1 MSPNQD
7 SLHTLNEIRDLMER
21 SSKFLSLSGLSGVF
35 AGIFALIGAGAA
47 YIRFKTDWL
56 ADILVPLGTYQGH
69 SRQDVIE
76 FLFVDGSCVLVSSL
90 AVGIIL
96 TVRRG
101 RKKGLTVWNGSSK
114 RLLIAMLIPL
124 TTGGIFSLAMLH
136 YGFIW
141 LVFPVTLLFYG
152 LALVNASR
160 FTYPEVF
167 YMGISEIG
175 IGCVALFLTGYSLIF
190 WAIGFGLLHIVYGLT
205 MYNRYEREKLP
216 GGQLPGGQLP
226 GGKSGIAVV
235 LLLLVTS
242 SVCSAQVRVPSDST
256 ASKARKWYD
265 KETIYLRNG
274 NSFVKNNVVYSGQK
288 ALRNEFMVSP
298 DGLGLYLKSRRTRSI
313 GLVISLAGS
322 AGSIISLL
330 TGNRDNLKTFFWVSV
345 GTGLVG
351 SGFTMAANN
360 QRDQAVWLRN
370 RDAML
375 FLEANQ

>member
-1 MSPNQD
+1 MNPNQD

-35 AGIFALIGAGAA
+35 AGIFALAGAGLA
-47 YIRFKTDWL
+47 YVRFKTDWL
-56 ADILVPLGTYQGH
+56 ADMLVPQQDYQGH
-69 SRQDVIE
+69 SREDVIR
-76 FLFVDGSCVLVSSL
+76 FLLTDGVCVLVLSL
-90 AVGIIL
+90 AVCIVL

-101 RKKGLTVWNGSSK
+101 RKMGLTVWNGSSR
-114 RLLIAMLIPL
+114 RLLISMAIPL
-124 TTGGIFSLAMLH
+124 VTGGIFCLAMLH

-167 YMGISEIG
+167 YMGVSEIG
-175 IGCVALFLTGYSLIF
+175 IGCIALFLTGYSLIF
-190 WAIGFGLLHIVYGLT
+190 WAIGFGVLHIVYGLT
-205 MYNRYEREKLP
+205 MYNRYEREKLTAR
-216 GGQLPGGQLP
+216 
-226 GGKSGIAVV
+226 KSGMAVVV
-235 LLLLVTS
+235 LLLMTG
-242 SVCSAQVRVPSDST
+242 SVCSAQGRVPLDST

-274 NSFVKNNVVYSGQK
+274 NSFVKNNVIYTGQK
-288 ALRNEFMVSP
+288 AIRNEFMISP
-298 DGLGLYLKSRRTRSI
+298 EGLGLYMRSKRTRNI

-322 AGSIISLL
+322 AGSVVSLL
-330 TGNRDNLKTFFWVSV
+330 TGKRDHLRTFFWVSV

-351 SGFTMAANN
+351 SAFTMSANN
-360 QRDQAVWLRN
+360 QRDQAIWIRN

>member
-1 MSPNQD
+1 MNPNQD
-7 SLHTLNEIRDLMER
+7 SLHTLNEIRSLMER

-35 AGIFALIGAGAA
+35 AGIFALIGAGTA
-47 YIRFKTDWL
+47 YVRFKTDWL
-56 ADILVPLGTYQGH
+56 ADILVPLGAYQGH
-69 SRQDVIE
+69 SRPDVIG
-76 FLFVDGSCVLVSSL
+76 FLLVDGICVLVSSL

-114 RLLIAMLIPL
+114 RLLVAMLIPL
-124 TTGGIFSLAMLH
+124 TTGGIFCLAMLH

-175 IGCVALFLTGYSLIF
+175 IGCIALFLTGYSLIF

-205 MYNRYEREKLP
+205 MYNRYEREKVP
-216 GGQLPGGQLP
+216 GDPRSQAP
-226 GGKSGIAVV
+226 GGKSGVALVV
-235 LLLLVTS
+235 LLLLVTG
-242 SVCSAQVRVPSDST
+242 SVCSAQIRIPSDST

-265 KETIYLRNG
+265 RETIYLRNG
-274 NSFVKNNVVYSGQK
+274 NSFVKNNVLYTGQK

-298 DGLGLYLKSRRTRSI
+298 EGLGLYLKSRRTRSI

-322 AGSIISLL
+322 AGSIVSLL
-330 TGNRDNLKTFFWVSV
+330 TGNRDHLRTFFWVSV

-360 QRDQAVWLRN
+360 QRDQAVWMRN

>member
-1 MSPNQD
+1 MNPNQD
-7 SLHTLNEIRDLMER
+7 SLHTLNEIRSLMER

-35 AGIFALIGAGAA
+35 AGIFALIGAAAA

-56 ADILVPLGTYQGH
+56 ADILVPLGAYHGH
-69 SRQDVIE
+69 SRADVIS
-76 FLFVDGSCVLVSSL
+76 FLLVDGICVLVFSL
-90 AVGIIL
+90 AVCIIL
-96 TVRRG
+96 TVRKG

-114 RLLIAMLIPL
+114 RLLVSMLIPL
-124 TTGGIFSLAMLH
+124 VTGGIFCLAMLH
-136 YGFIW
+136 YGFVW

-167 YMGISEIG
+167 YMGISEIV
-175 IGCVALFLTGYSLIF
+175 IGCVALFMTGYSLIF
-190 WAIGFGLLHIVYGLT
+190 WAIGFGVLHIVYGLT
-205 MYNRYEREKLP
+205 MYNRYEREKA
-216 GGQLPGGQLP
+216 P
-226 GGKSGIAVV
+226 GGKSGIAAVF
-235 LLLLVTS
+235 LLLIACP
-242 SVCSAQVRVPSDST
+242 VCSAQVRVPSDST
-256 ASKARKWYD
+256 AAKARKWYD

-274 NSFVKNNVVYSGQK
+274 NSFVKNNVIYSGQK
-288 ALRNEFMVSP
+288 ALRNEFLISP
-298 DGLGLYLKSRRTRSI
+298 EGLGLYLKSRRTRSI

-322 AGSIISLL
+322 AGSVISLL
-330 TGNRDNLKTFFWVSV
+330 TGNRDNLRTFFWVSL

-351 SGFTMAANN
+351 SAFTVAANN

>member
-1 MSPNQD
+1 M
-7 SLHTLNEIRDLMER
+7 HTLNEIRDLMER

-56 ADILVPLGTYQGH
+56 ADILIPLGTYNGH
-69 SRQDVIE
+69 SRGDVIR
-76 FLFVDGSCVLVSSL
+76 FLFMDGICVLVFSL

-101 RKKGLTVWNGSSK
+101 RKKGLTLWNGSSK
-114 RLLIAMLIPL
+114 RLLLSMLIPL
-124 TTGGIFSLAMLH
+124 ATGGIFCLAMLH

-141 LVFPVTLLFYG
+141 LIFPVSLLFYG

-167 YMGISEIG
+167 YMGISEIV
-175 IGCVALFLTGYSLIF
+175 IGCIALFLTGYSLIF
-190 WAIGFGLLHIVYGLT
+190 WAIGFGILHIVYGLT

-216 GGQLPGGQLP
+216 GG
-226 GGKSGIAVV
+226 KSGIAVI
-235 LLLLVTS
+235 LLLLVTG
-242 SVCSAQVRVPSDST
+242 SVCSAQVSVPSDST
-256 ASKARKWYD
+256 AAKARKWYD

-274 NSFVKNNVVYSGQK
+274 NSFVKNNVVYTGQRV
-288 ALRNEFMVSP
+288 LRSEFMISP
-298 DGLGLYLKSRRTRSI
+298 TGLGLYLKSRRTRSI

-322 AGSIISLL
+322 AGSVISLL

>member
-1 MSPNQD
+1 MNPKQD
-7 SLHTLNEIRDLMER
+7 SLHTLSEIRDLMER

-47 YIRFKTDWL
+47 HIRFKTDWL
-56 ADILVPLGTYQGH
+56 TDILAPLGTYQGH
-69 SRQDVIE
+69 SREDVIE
-76 FLFVDGSCVLVSSL
+76 FLLVDGICVLVSSL
-90 AVGIIL
+90 AVGILL

-124 TTGGIFSLAMLH
+124 GTGGIFCLAMLH

-175 IGCVALFLTGYSLIF
+175 IGCIALFLTGYSLIF
-190 WAIGFGLLHIVYGLT
+190 WAIGFGILHIVYGLT

-216 GGQLPGGQLP
+216 GGQLPGG
-226 GGKSGIAVV
+226 KSGIAVV
-235 LLLLVTS
+235 ALLLVAS

-274 NSFVKNNVVYSGQK
+274 NSFVKNNVVYVGQK

-298 DGLGLYLKSRRTRSI
+298 EGLGLYLKSKRTRGI
-313 GLVISLAGS
+313 GMVISLAGS
-322 AGSIISLL
+322 AGSIISLIS
-330 TGNRDNLKTFFWVSV
+330 GNRDNLKTFFWVSV

-360 QRDQAVWLRN
+360 QRDQAVWIRN

>member
-1 MSPNQD
+1 MNPNQD
-7 SLHTLNEIRDLMER
+7 SLHTLNEIRNLMER

-47 YIRFKTDWL
+47 YIRFNTDWL
-56 ADILVPLGTYQGH
+56 ADILVPLGTYHGH
-69 SRQDVIE
+69 SRADVIE
-76 FLFVDGSCVLVSSL
+76 FLLVDGICVLVSSL

-96 TVRRG
+96 TVRKG
-101 RKKGLTVWNGSSK
+101 RKNGLSVWNGSSK
-114 RLLIAMLIPL
+114 RLLVAMLIPL
-124 TTGGIFSLAMLH
+124 STGGIFCLAMLH
-136 YGFIW
+136 YGFVW

-167 YMGISEIG
+167 YMGVSEIG

-190 WAIGFGLLHIVYGLT
+190 WAIGFGILHIVYGLS
-205 MYNRYEREKLP
+205 MYNRYEREK
-216 GGQLPGGQLP
+216 QQT
-226 GGKSGIAVV
+226 GKSGVAGMLV
-235 LLLLVTS
+235 LLLTC
-242 SVCSAQVRVPSDST
+242 SVCSAQVRLPSDST

-274 NSFVKNNVVYSGQK
+274 NSFVKNNVVYTGHR
-288 ALRNEFMVSP
+288 ALTKEFMISP
-298 DGLGLYLKSRRTRSI
+298 EGLGLYLSSRRTRTF

-322 AGSIISLL
+322 AGSVISLL
-330 TGNRDNLKTFFWVSV
+330 SGNRDNLKTFFWVSV
-345 GTGLVG
+345 GTGIVG
-351 SGFTMAANN
+351 SALTMRANN

-370 RDAML
+370 RDAIL